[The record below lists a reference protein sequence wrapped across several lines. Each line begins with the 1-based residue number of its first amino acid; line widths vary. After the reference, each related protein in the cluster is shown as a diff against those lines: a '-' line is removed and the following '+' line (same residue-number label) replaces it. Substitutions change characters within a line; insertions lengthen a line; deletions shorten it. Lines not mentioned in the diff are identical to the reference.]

1 MNTDSRKWIQGMS
14 LVLVV
19 ALIWIVASYVVQSV
33 EEDGLAPFV
42 LTYICNSLFIVLIP
56 LVEGPRWLR
65 RVLGTANLHRAPSSE
80 ANSVRDGSKKMRK
93 ADSLVDM
100 VKALAER
107 SPSLSQWLASSPSST
122 NLEEGALLHIN
133 EDEQGSS
140 GSSESGGGYTRAL
153 MMLMALTIC
162 PFWFAAQFT
171 FNWSLSKT
179 SVSVS
184 GVLSCL
190 AHYN

>member
-1 MNTDSRKWIQGMS
+1 MF
-14 LVLVV
+14 LVLAV

-42 LTYICNSLFIVLIP
+42 LTYICNSLFIILIP
-56 LVEGPRWLR
+56 LVEGPRLLR
-65 RVLGTANLHRAPSSE
+65 RLLGPGKLIRAPSSE
-80 ANSVRDGSKKMRK
+80 ENSVREGKKMRK
-93 ADSLVDM
+93 SDSLVDM
-100 VKALAER
+100 LKSLAER
-107 SPSLSQWLASSPSST
+107 TPSLNQWLSSSPSSS
-122 NLEEGALLHIN
+122 NLEEGALLHID
-133 EDEQGSS
+133 EDEQGSF
-140 GSSESGGGYTRAL
+140 GSSVSGGGYTRAR

-184 GVLSCL
+184 CL
-190 AHYN
+190 LICLVHQNAHGIVVH